1 MFYHRIVAPMVALGI
16 FASIPSFPVG
26 ATTVTTR
33 THNTS
38 THITC
43 DRDSEHH
50 SCHYPSRW
58 QTKTFW
64 SVYYEAKQFV
74 GLNEKKDAETIK
86 RLTNVNPRVTP
97 WCAAFVNGIL
107 KRKGYE
113 TTGSNAVY
121 SFYKYGSKTTDPA
134 LGDIVVFSG
143 HVGFFQG
150 FAYINGKKYVA
161 VLGGNQS
168 NRVKV
173 SYYPVYKVRSYR
185 RPLTT
190 EL

>member
-1 MFYHRIVAPMVALGI
+1 VE
-16 FASIPSFPVG
+16 
-26 ATTVTTR
+26 ATTVKTR

-38 THITC
+38 THIIC
-43 DRDSEHH
+43 DDDGDYKACSH
-50 SCHYPSRW
+50 PSRW
-58 QTKTFW
+58 QPSFW
-64 SVYYEAKQFV
+64 TIYYEAKQFV
-74 GLNEKKDAETIK
+74 GLDEKQNTETIK
-86 RLTNVNPRVTP
+86 NITEVNPRHTP

-107 KRKGYE
+107 KRKGYQ
-113 TTGSNAVY
+113 TTGSNMAD
-121 SFYKYGSKTTDPA
+121 SFLKYGTKVKDPT
-134 LGDIVVFSG
+134 LGDIVVFSD

-150 FAYINGKKYVA
+150 FTYINGKKHVA

-185 RPLTT
+185 RPMTT